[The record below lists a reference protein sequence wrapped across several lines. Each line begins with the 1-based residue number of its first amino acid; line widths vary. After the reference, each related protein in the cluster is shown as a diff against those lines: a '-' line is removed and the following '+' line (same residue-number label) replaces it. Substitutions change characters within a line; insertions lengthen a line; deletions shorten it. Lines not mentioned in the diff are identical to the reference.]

1 MELSFKMAVYKD
13 DNIKQLIWGDKIMN
27 KLYMLIFCVV
37 ILGGCNTKMIY
48 FLLIITGFITF
59 VGCNSAQK
67 ENYNSSLY
75 GKWLLVNVS
84 GGIAGDINEINTKI
98 DKHILDFSE
107 DNSITYF
114 YNDSLISK
122 TDFQIEKRKSIY
134 SADELDFIIYE
145 NHQAPEAITYL
156 SIDTLI
162 IADNFYDGFT
172 KVYIR

>member
-37 ILGGCNTKMIY
+37 ILGGCN
-48 FLLIITGFITF
+48 
-59 VGCNSAQK
+59 SAMK
-67 ENYNSSLY
+67 ESYNSNLY
-75 GKWLLVNVS
+75 RKWLLVNVS

-162 IADNFYDGFT
+162 ISDNFYDGYT
-172 KVYIR
+172 KVYIRSSN